1 MSDLNR
7 AMKASSGGNGTQSTI
22 LIIEVMNALA
32 AVGGVMLMLS
42 YLISPLLSKANSSS
56 RSVPRLHMSRVL
68 HNVW

>member
-22 LIIEVMNALA
+22 LIIEVMMNALA

-42 YLISPLLSKANSSS
+42 YLISPL
-56 RSVPRLHMSRVL
+56 
-68 HNVW
+68 

>member
-42 YLISPLLSKANSSS
+42 YLISPLLSKANS